1 MNLQSHCG
9 ASAKD
14 AGSRITTITKLD
26 DSGVYSTLI
35 SSLAASS
42 VLALK

>member
-26 DSGVYSTLI
+26 DSGIYTALI
-35 SSLAASS
+35 SSLAANSAL
-42 VLALK
+42 VLK

>member
-14 AGSRITTITKLD
+14 VGSRITTITKLD
-26 DSGVYSTLI
+26 DSGVYATLI
-35 SSLAASS
+35 SSLAASNAL
-42 VLALK
+42 VLK